1 MRCLQKAMD
10 EAPALSTYSFRAWG
24 RRFGRQVIDFLAPP
38 KCLVCQDAVLEP
50 ASLCLSC
57 WANLK
62 LIDAPVCNVLGIPFA
77 YDQGEGAISPAALA
91 EPPPWDRARAAV
103 AYDEAS
109 RRIVHGL
116 KYRDTMEAGLLM
128 ARLMARAGQSL
139 IREADVV
146 IPVPLHRFRLWR
158 RRFNQAAFLSQQIS
172 RQSGKAFR
180 SDVLQRNKAT
190 RSQVGLSFDERRKNV
205 AKVFQVMPEGISHI
219 AGRRVLLVDDV
230 LTTGA
235 TAGSCAAVL
244 KKAGAAHVDV
254 LTFALVL
261 EPKRPHIG

>member
-1 MRCLQKAMD
+1 MD
-10 EAPALSTYSFRAWG
+10 EVSAQSRFQFKAWS
-24 RRFGRQVIDFLAPP
+24 RRLWRSLIDFVAPP
-38 KCLVCQDAVLEP
+38 KCLVCHVAVLEP

-62 LIDAPVCNVLGIPFA
+62 HIDTPVCNVLGTPFA

-91 EPPPWDRARAAV
+91 DPPNWNRARAAV

-109 RRIVHGL
+109 RGLVHGL

-128 ARLMARAGQSL
+128 ARLMARAGRPVIQ
-139 IREADVV
+139 EADVI
-146 IPVPLHRFRLWR
+146 IPVPLHRFRLWS
-158 RRFNQAAFLSQQIS
+158 RRFNQAALLAQQIS
-172 RQSGKAFR
+172 RQFGKPCVT
-180 SDVLQRNKAT
+180 DVLLRSKAS
-190 RSQVGLSFDERRKNV
+190 RSQVGLSFDERRQNV
-205 AKVFQVMPEGISHI
+205 AKVFHVTAEGIGHI
-219 AGRRVLLVDDV
+219 SGRRILLIDDV

-244 KKAGAAHVDV
+244 KKAGATQVDV

-261 EPKRPHIG
+261 EPRRPHIE